1 VLDKGGHGKPVE
13 KRGGGVSPN
22 AVDPRLTAPYRLYF
36 WSNENVDTH
45 KPAHVHVESSDGF
58 AEFWLAPVRVKHPG
72 SYNALQRARARRIV
86 EQFEPECLD
95 AWELMHGSR

>member
-1 VLDKGGHGKPVE
+1 MVGHGKPVE
-13 KRGGGVSPN
+13 QRGDGVSPN
-22 AVDPRLTAPYRLYF
+22 VVDPRLTAPYRLYF

-72 SYNALQRARARRIV
+72 SYNAAQRARARRIV

-95 AWELMHGSR
+95 AWELLHGSR